1 MKTIHYI
8 FVAALL
14 FLTYSCERDLTSEGV
29 SKTTNYVTYDL
40 TGGAT
45 LSIAKG
51 HAFVDPGYKG
61 LEGTK
66 DVTSTVKVE
75 GSVDGMTVGM
85 YTLVYSA
92 VNSDGFS
99 SSTERTVFIYDPT
112 APPTDLTG
120 DYLAGVIR
128 TAPDK
133 PMATYSGLKVSIKK
147 LAPGFFYVSDF
158 IGGFYAQGRNYL
170 NLNGPGYELEGYMQ
184 LNVDNTLTLV
194 SSHSSAWGDSLN
206 EFTNGVYDPATLG
219 LSWDAFYTTTNY
231 DFKVTLEKVKN

>member
-14 FLTYSCERDLTSEGV
+14 FLIYSCEKDLTSEGV
-29 SKTTNYVTYDL
+29 SKTTTYVTYDL
-40 TGGAT
+40 TGGST
-45 LSIAKG
+45 LSVAKG
-51 HAFVDPGYKG
+51 NAFVDPGYKG

-66 DVTSTVKVE
+66 DVTSTIKVE
-75 GSVDGMTVGM
+75 GSVDGMKVGM

-99 SSTERTVFIYDPT
+99 SSTERTVFIYDPA

-120 DYLAGVIR
+120 DYLVGVVR
-128 TAPDK
+128 APS
-133 PMATYSGLKVSIKK
+133 TSYSGLKVSIKK

-170 NLNGPGYELEGYMQ
+170 NLYGSGYELEGYMQ
-184 LNVDNTLTLV
+184 LNADNTLTLV
-194 SSHSSAWGDSLN
+194 NSFSTAWGDALTD
-206 EFTNGVYDPATLG
+206 FTLGVYDPASQGLG
-219 LSWDAFYTTTNY
+219 WHAFWRDY